1 MNERELIRDLVKAY
15 AEFALSSDKARS
27 DAFNWGR
34 LNALDASAR
43 PPIILDQL
51 PWHEFS
57 GSDELRCVSS
67 DPLLRGEDSLKK
79 LKKRIITAHLR
90 PFRYTRGIRT

>member
-90 PFRYTRGIRT
+90 PFRYTRRFRT